1 VWGGA
6 KSYDAE
12 NAWSSINHSILS
24 DPLQMPYFRRILQ
37 CRHTVFRERFTRHG
51 QTVLAKGTDSREL
64 TVLGSCLL
72 SFLFIT
78 LRLPILN
85 KPMFSFCKCG
95 PIMPSPSL
103 PLATFTNYTLVKF
116 DLKVIVGCSSIES
129 DPLANKD

>member
-24 DPLQMPYFRRILQ
+24 DSLQRHYFRRILQ

-64 TVLGSCLL
+64 IVLGSCLL

-85 KPMFSFCKCG
+85 KPMFSFCKYG
-95 PIMPSPSL
+95 PIMPSL
-103 PLATFTNYTLVKF
+103 PLATFNNYTLVKF
-116 DLKVIVGCSSIES
+116 DLKVIVGCLSIES
-129 DPLANKD
+129 DPLANRA